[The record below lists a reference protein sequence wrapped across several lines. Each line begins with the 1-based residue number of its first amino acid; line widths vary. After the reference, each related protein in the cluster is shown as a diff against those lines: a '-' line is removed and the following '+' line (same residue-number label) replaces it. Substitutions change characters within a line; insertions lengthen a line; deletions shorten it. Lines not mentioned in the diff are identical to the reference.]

1 MTILK
6 LLNASWL
13 IDLYNNLNSQKGT
26 KIIFNDW
33 QSSGITEAIVKSTND
48 LENLDPF
55 VSVNRLEHHDTIECP
70 QGYNCLQASKESIVH
85 FVTQKEVLATEESDD
100 EWEYD
105 GATNIFEILDDDIDN
120 EE

>member
-13 IDLYNNLNSQKGT
+13 TDLYNNLNSQKGT

-33 QSSGITEAIVKSTND
+33 QSSGITEAMVKGTND

-55 VSVNRLEHHDTIECP
+55 VSVDRFEHHDTIEYLR
-70 QGYNCLQASKESIVH
+70 GYNCLQASH
-85 FVTQKEVLATEESDD
+85 FVTQKEVLAT
-100 EWEYD
+100 
-105 GATNIFEILDDDIDN
+105 
-120 EE
+120 